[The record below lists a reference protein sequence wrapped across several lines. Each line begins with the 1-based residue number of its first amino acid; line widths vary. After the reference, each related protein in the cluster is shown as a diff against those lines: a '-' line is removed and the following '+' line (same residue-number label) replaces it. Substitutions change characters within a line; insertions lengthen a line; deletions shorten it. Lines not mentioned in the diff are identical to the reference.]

1 MSKVWLDIP
10 ITYPLHIKNIHMTYQ
25 EHTLVW
31 YARGR
36 SVIYLCYLCY
46 TKDIPL
52 SIIFGTNFIY
62 QKGSQNIPLWKYLK
76 HTLATYLKLCFG
88 YVDHTSNIPINYQ
101 EHIKFDIPKTYQ
113 SHTKNIHMTYHW
125 STLYILKFGM
135 PEVGHWY
142 VCTTSEIPKI
152 YH

>member
-1 MSKVWLDIP
+1 MPRDRFLQILRYLHFVDNTHTKCWVCLWYAQVMSKVWLDIP
-10 ITYPLHIKNIHMTYQ
+10 ISYPSHIKNIHMTYQ
-25 EHTLVW
+25 ELTLVW

-52 SIIFGTNFIY
+52 SIIFATNFIY

-76 HTLATYLKLCFG
+76 HTLATCLKLCFG

-113 SHTKNIHMTYHW
+113 
-125 STLYILKFGM
+125 
-135 PEVGHWY
+135 
-142 VCTTSEIPKI
+142 
-152 YH
+152 